1 LLGKYALLLPRHRH
15 LDSLLSPWRTQTK
28 TLSRQ
33 GPQTHNRDLS
43 EETQDFRFLNSIIN
57 ASNLT
62 ESTSIPKRGEKD
74 FERDATKAQAS
85 ALDASRNVMHTAL
98 SLTPASSQNS
108 RRGAV
113 LSRRSSVR
121 VDNAHGPHFQTI
133 GKGDSKSWIWLLS
146 EEALYLIERGS
157 LDIRWLDLLSVSDEG
172 RDNIEGEGNGDD
184 PLG

>member
-1 LLGKYALLLPRHRH
+1 MPAPTPWLSPTPIHNSSLLGKYALLLPRHRH

-85 ALDASRNVMHTAL
+85 VLDASRNVMLNAL
-98 SLTPASSQNS
+98 SLMPAQVKIHVVAQYCPEGARYESIMRMNCTFGRWGRVIARVGSSCC
-108 RRGAV
+108 
-113 LSRRSSVR
+113 
-121 VDNAHGPHFQTI
+121 
-133 GKGDSKSWIWLLS
+133 
-146 EEALYLIERGS
+146 
-157 LDIRWLDLLSVSDEG
+157 
-172 RDNIEGEGNGDD
+172 
-184 PLG
+184 